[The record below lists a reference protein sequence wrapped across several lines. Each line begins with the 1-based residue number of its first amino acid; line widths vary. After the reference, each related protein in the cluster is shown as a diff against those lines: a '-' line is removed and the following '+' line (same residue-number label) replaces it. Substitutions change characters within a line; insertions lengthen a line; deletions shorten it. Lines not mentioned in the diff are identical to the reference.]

1 MKQLNRNPLFNAVSL
16 ALTGTA
22 IACTIVLPAEAQ
34 DDSMLLEEVV
44 VTATKRT
51 QNLQDVP
58 LSIQVLSNKRLEDL
72 QVKGFEDYIVFM
84 PTVSY
89 TSNGPGYGQVYMRG
103 IASGGDGVHSGSMPS
118 VGVYLDEQPVTT
130 INQILDVHI
139 YDIARI
145 ETLSG
150 PQGTLFGQ
158 GSQSGTIRIIT
169 NKPVLGEQE
178 GGYDTYVTFT
188 KHGDPGYGIDGFIN
202 LPISDSMAVR
212 LVAWHKKIGGWIDN
226 VPGRID
232 YATSGISVDNADLVE
247 SNFNEADV
255 SGLRALLKIDLN
267 DSWTIT
273 PGIMYQK
280 AEADGVWVHNPGYVG
295 DLQVTRFFPDF
306 QDEDWYQASLTLE
319 GEVGDMNLVYAGAY
333 LDRNVD
339 NQYDYSGYSE
349 YWEFYLDYLNNLPD
363 YDYNYYCLYY
373 DAVGDCADPSQY
385 ITGDE
390 TFTRNSH
397 ELRLQSSPDQRLR
410 WIAGLF
416 YQRQEHLFDLQWV
429 VPDHDPNNTVVP
441 GQPVV
446 WQTHQKRV
454 DRDRAL
460 FGEVYYDLTDSV
472 TLIGGMRWFE
482 YENSLF
488 GFNGRVSHCTG
499 FYDENGDF
507 VQDSGG
513 ELQAPCY
520 NTGIL
525 DDVQDGDDTAWKGSV
540 EWRVTPDKMLYAT
553 YSEGFRAGGV
563 NRARIPGIPKY
574 EPDWVYNYEIGWKTQ
589 WADGRV
595 RFNGAAYIVDWD
607 DFQFAFLDFSVSP
620 LTIIQNVGQAQT
632 KGVEWDLD
640 WAATD
645 ALTLT
650 FAGSYNDAELQEDF
664 WRLDSDREE
673 GLPPD
678 SPAGTAMPYVP
689 ELQLTGIAR
698 WNFNAMNMPWF
709 AQAAA
714 AYSDSAWNDL
724 EVDNRQQM
732 DSCTE
737 VNLSTGIEKEEWSLT
752 LYVNNVTDERCQID
766 ITDAGYPS
774 WPPPGL
780 DWTENVV
787 RPLSYGIR
795 WAQRF

>member
-1 MKQLNRNPLFNAVSL
+1 MKQLNRNPLVNAVSL
-16 ALTGTA
+16 ALTGTVIGA
-22 IACTIVLPAEAQ
+22 TVVLPVQAAEGV
-34 DDSMLLEEVV
+34 LEEVV

-51 QNLQDVP
+51 ENLQDIP
-58 LSIQVLSNKRLEDL
+58 LSVQVLSNKRLEDL
-72 QVKGFEDYIVFM
+72 QIKGFEDYIQFL

-89 TSNGPGYGQVYMRG
+89 TSSAPGYAQVYMRG
-103 IASGGDGVHSGSMPS
+103 ISSGGDGVHSGSMPS

-130 INQILDVHI
+130 IGQILDVHV

-158 GSQSGTIRIIT
+158 GSQAGTIRIIT
-169 NKPVLGEQE
+169 NKPVLGETL
-178 GGYDTYVTFT
+178 GGYDLYANTT
-188 KHGDPGYGIDGFIN
+188 KHGDPGYGVDGYVN
-202 LPISDSMAVR
+202 LPLGDNMAVR
-212 LVAWHKKIGGWIDN
+212 LVAWHKKLGGYIDN
-226 VPGRID
+226 VPGQIE
-232 YATSGISVDNADLVE
+232 YATSGIVVDNDHLVE
-247 SNFNEADV
+247 SDFNEAEI

-267 DSWTIT
+267 DSWTLS
-273 PGIMYQK
+273 PGLLYQTSDV
-280 AEADGVWVHNPGYVG
+280 EGSWLHNPDYVG
-295 DLQVTRFFPDF
+295 DLKTIRYFPDW

-319 GEVGDMNLVYAGAY
+319 GEIGDLNLVYAGAY

-339 NQYDYSGYSE
+339 AHTDYSGSAE
-349 YWEFYLDYLNNLPD
+349 YWEYLIDSYYNDYLG
-363 YDYNYYCLYY
+363 YNYYCLYY

-385 ITGDE
+385 ISSDE
-390 TFTRNSH
+390 RFSRMSH
-397 ELRLQSSPDQRLR
+397 EIRLQSSPDQRLR

-441 GQPVV
+441 GKPVV

-454 DRDRAL
+454 DRDEAL
-460 FGEVYYDLTDSV
+460 FGEVYFDVSDSV
-472 TLIGGMRWFE
+472 TLIGGLRFFE

-499 FYDENGDF
+499 FYDENGKF

-513 ELQAPCY
+513 ELQAPCF

-525 DDVQDGDDTAWKGSV
+525 DDVQKGDDVAFKGSV
-540 EWRVTPDKMLYAT
+540 EWRLAEGKMVYAT

-574 EPDWVYNYEIGWKTQ
+574 EPDWVYNYEIGWKTT
-589 WADGRV
+589 WAGGRV
-595 RFNGAAYIVDWD
+595 RFNGAAYVVDWD

-620 LTIIQNVGQAQT
+620 LTIIQNVGQART
-632 KGVEWDLD
+632 KGVEWDVD

-650 FAGSYNDAELQEDF
+650 FAGSYNKAELEEDF
-664 WRLDSDREE
+664 WRLDSSREE

-678 SPAGTAMPYVP
+678 SPAGTEMPYVP
-689 ELQLTGIAR
+689 ELQLTAIGR
-698 WNFNAMNMPWF
+698 WTFNIGDMPSF
-709 AQAAA
+709 AQAAMSYTDDA
-714 AYSDSAWNDL
+714 FSDL
-724 EVDNRQQM
+724 EVSDRQQM
-732 DSCTE
+732 DSYA
-737 VNLSTGIEKEEWSLT
+737 VLNLAAGIEKDNWSLT
-752 LYVNNVTDERCQID
+752 LYVNNVTDERGQID
-766 ITDAGYPS
+766 IIDAGYPNY
-774 WPPPGL
+774 PPPGL
-780 DWTENVV
+780 DWTESVI
-787 RPLSYGIR
+787 RPLSFGVR